1 VQIHN
6 WNWNY
11 NKKKVNEMGVMMM
24 EMQGLMTMIAWPPT
38 IRVVEKMMPYASSPS
53 RSLPEVRFVRL
64 LVALNV
70 ESQIHLRVVKV
81 FDESESVP
89 HGACWR

>member
-1 VQIHN
+1 
-6 WNWNY
+6 
-11 NKKKVNEMGVMMM
+11 
-24 EMQGLMTMIAWPPT
+24 
-38 IRVVEKMMPYASSPS
+38 
-53 RSLPEVRFVRL
+53 VRFVRL